1 MAGRLGRNGAAN
13 RAIRLDLPGR
23 DDDDHF
29 TMRETRQLVREG
41 IVRLADRREQTQ
53 RRIRRL
59 LIVLLAVGVGFVA
72 VLVVGL
78 VRSRRERPTRPRVEN
93 RALTHDSESQ
103 AWS

>member
-1 MAGRLGRNGAAN
+1 
-13 RAIRLDLPGR
+13 
-23 DDDDHF
+23 
-29 TMRETRQLVREG
+29 MRESRQIVREG
-41 IVRLADRREQTQ
+41 IVRLADRRQQMQ

-78 VRSRRERPTRPRVEN
+78 VRSRREQQNGPRFEK
-93 RALTHDSESQ
+93 RALRHDSESL